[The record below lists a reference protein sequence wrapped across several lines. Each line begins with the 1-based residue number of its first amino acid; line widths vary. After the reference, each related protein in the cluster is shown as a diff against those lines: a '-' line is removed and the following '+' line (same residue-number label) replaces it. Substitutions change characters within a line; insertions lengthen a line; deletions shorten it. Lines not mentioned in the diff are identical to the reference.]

1 MAKLLYIAATA
12 ISVAANSIS
21 DIEIIPE
28 ALTGGKARIRSALP
42 ILFLGLSPLIAQA
55 QKNPVEIVQA
65 AIDNWRGQSSYMEQK
80 MVVHRPDWERETSM
94 VSITRGE
101 KDALVRFTAPAKDA
115 GNATLKLDQSMWV
128 LTPRLNQVIK
138 LPASLMAQSWMGSD
152 FSYDDLAKSDRI
164 VTDYDL
170 VITAEEEVEGRRV
183 FVIEAIPRPDSPVVW
198 GKEVLRIRDD
208 NVMLERDYY
217 DQQGALV
224 RRMVASRIE
233 LLDGRPYPREL
244 RMTDAEKE
252 DHWTVVV
259 TEAGHFDVDPPSYVF
274 TRSNLRN
281 PRQWTPQ

>member
-1 MAKLLYIAATA
+1 MRNTLL
-12 ISVAANSIS
+12 
-21 DIEIIPE
+21 
-28 ALTGGKARIRSALP
+28 
-42 ILFLGLSPLIAQA
+42 ILALGLTPSSGHAQQSPAD
-55 QKNPVEIVQA
+55 IVQA
-65 AIDNWRGQSSYMEQK
+65 AVDNWRGQSSYMEQT
-80 MVVHRPDWERETSM
+80 MIVHRPDWERETSM
-94 VSITRGE
+94 VSVTRGD

-164 VTDYDL
+164 VTDYEL
-170 VITAEEEVEGRRV
+170 TIVAEEEVGGRGI
-183 FVIEAIPRPDSPVVW
+183 FVIEAIPYPDSPVVW

-208 NVMLERDYY
+208 NVMLERDYF

-224 RRMVASRIE
+224 RRMVANRIE
-233 LLDGRPYPREL
+233 ILDGRPYALEL

-259 TEAGHFDVDPPSYVF
+259 TEEGHFDVDPPNYLF
-274 TRSNLRN
+274 TQSNLRN
-281 PRQWTPQ
+281 ARQWSPR